1 MRIQEIKKCTQD
13 IWYNNDWKIST
24 IYEWHKSTDPEIS
37 GNIMQEKYK
46 YLYIYLMYIMLYKY
60 LYNDIFV
67 CEEKVKALVTQ

>member
-1 MRIQEIKKCTQD
+1 MQIQEIKKCTQD
-13 IWYNNDWKIST
+13 IWCNNDWKIST

-46 YLYIYLMYIMLYKY
+46 DLYFYLMYITLYKY

-67 CEEKVKALVTQ
+67 YEVKVKALVTQ